1 MSIVGAAFIPAIQGF
16 VSDHL
21 GSMQL
26 AFGVS
31 LLCFAWVGY
40 FFWGEL
46 RHKKQAEA
54 AGRLVE
60 EMP

>member
-1 MSIVGAAFIPAIQGF
+1 AFIPAIQGF
-16 VSDHL
+16 ASDRL

-31 LLCFAWVGY
+31 LLCFAWVGFY
-40 FFWGEL
+40 FWGEL
-46 RHKKQAEA
+46 RHKKQALQT
-54 AGRLVE
+54 GRLVE

>member
-1 MSIVGAAFIPAIQGF
+1 
-16 VSDHL
+16 
-21 GSMQL
+21 
-26 AFGVS
+26 
-31 LLCFAWVGY
+31 VGY